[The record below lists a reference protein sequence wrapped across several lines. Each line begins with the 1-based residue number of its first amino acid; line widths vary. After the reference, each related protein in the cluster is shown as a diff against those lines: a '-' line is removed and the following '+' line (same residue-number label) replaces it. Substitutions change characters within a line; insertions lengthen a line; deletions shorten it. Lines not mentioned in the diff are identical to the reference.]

1 MRLPMRLATKCLL
14 LFGGAVVFIV
24 LAAMSGPWLRMTDL
38 IDDGQIE
45 LSRELMITW
54 ERLENELADGD
65 RTLALPGTPEES
77 HPVSRGGI
85 IAQRFTPAQ
94 INALN
99 PPDEFLSRAL
109 ERFNDNPSLEDLQEA
124 RWSGTARVY
133 RYVKAVRSQA
143 APGEP
148 ARVTGVVLLRR
159 PTFEAFRLLWVNG
172 VFLLGAAV
180 AVLGMALLV
189 FYVIT
194 QGLILRPVR
203 ILKATTQRVR
213 EGNVAVRA
221 DIRTGDEFQDLA
233 ETINMMLSDM
243 QAKQERLRALNTAMD
258 VKLHELAESNSA
270 LHDTARMKGEFLA
283 NVSHELRTPLNS
295 IIGFAELLLEQARAE
310 ADKPDAPPSVA
321 RRIRYL
327 SNIDT
332 AGRNLLTHI
341 NSLLEMARI
350 EAGKVDLRLERMNLR
365 DACEGLL
372 GLIQP
377 LADRKGI
384 ALTLEVADDVPNV
397 ITDPKKF
404 QQIIFN
410 FLSNAV
416 KFIEPAEKTGREG
429 RIIVRVERLVAARP
443 GEEDR
448 VRVCVIDNGPGIG
461 EEHRER
467 IFEKFY
473 QADSAHTKEHMGT
486 GLGLSICRELANILR
501 CELQLDSAPGRG
513 SMFSLIMPEAIEEG
527 AAIEG
532 TLEAKFRGSL
542 SSGREWS

>member
-14 LFGGAVVFIV
+14 LFGGAVVLIV

-38 IDDGQIE
+38 IDDGQLE

-54 ERLENELADGD
+54 ERLGDELPDGD
-65 RTLALPGTPEES
+65 RAVGPPIAGEHTQPIT
-77 HPVSRGGI
+77 RGGI
-85 IAQRFTPAQ
+85 VAQSFTPDQ
-94 INALN
+94 IAAMS
-99 PPDEFLSRAL
+99 PQDEFLSQAVVQFRQDPTL
-109 ERFNDNPSLEDLQEA
+109 TDLQEA
-124 RWSGTARVY
+124 RWSGSARVY
-133 RYVKAVRSQA
+133 RYVKAVRTQA
-143 APGEP
+143 SPGTP
-148 ARVTGVVLLRR
+148 QRLTGVILLRR

-221 DIRTGDEFQDLA
+221 DIRTADEFQDLA

-258 VKLHELAESNSA
+258 VKLHEMAESNSA

-310 ADKPDAPPSVA
+310 ADKPDAPPA
-321 RRIRYL
+321 LTRRVRYL
-327 SNIDT
+327 TNIDT

-404 QQIIFN
+404 QQIVFN

-429 RIIVRVERLVAARP
+429 RIIVRVEKLVSSRP

-448 VRVCVIDNGPGIG
+448 IRVSVIDNGPGIG

-486 GLGLSICRELANILR
+486 GLGLSICRELANILS

-513 SMFSLIMPEAIEEG
+513 SMFSLIMPQAIEEG
-527 AAIEG
+527 AANEG
-532 TLEAKFRGSL
+532 ALEAKFRGSL

>member
-243 QAKQERLRALNTAMD
+243 QAKQERRALNTAMD

-283 NVSHELRTPLNS
+283 NVSHELRTPSTPSWLRRTAART
-295 IIGFAELLLEQARAE
+295 GAGRGRQARRA
-310 ADKPDAPPSVA
+310 PSVA
-321 RRIRYL
+321 RASAT

-332 AGRNLLTHI
+332 AGRTC
-341 NSLLEMARI
+341 SRTSTRCWRWPASRPAR
-350 EAGKVDLRLERMNLR
+350 
-365 DACEGLL
+365 
-372 GLIQP
+372 LIC
-377 LADRKGI
+377 A
-384 ALTLEVADDVPNV
+384 
-397 ITDPKKF
+397 
-404 QQIIFN
+404 
-410 FLSNAV
+410 SNA
-416 KFIEPAEKTGREG
+416 
-429 RIIVRVERLVAARP
+429 
-443 GEEDR
+443 
-448 VRVCVIDNGPGIG
+448 
-461 EEHRER
+461 
-467 IFEKFY
+467 
-473 QADSAHTKEHMGT
+473 
-486 GLGLSICRELANILR
+486 
-501 CELQLDSAPGRG
+501 
-513 SMFSLIMPEAIEEG
+513 
-527 AAIEG
+527 
-532 TLEAKFRGSL
+532 
-542 SSGREWS
+542 